1 MHSVANRYTSSPEQ
15 RRMGGY
21 KGAKPDRNFRIQQRY
36 SASHRCDHFNTVK
49 DQLSLVS
56 INTDTG
62 EVRQHCNK
70 GTLSL
75 CGNVHVHVL
84 YIQYNNIAADFLQER
99 NFLF

>member
-62 EVRQHCNK
+62 EVRQHCNRQ
-70 GTLSL
+70 L
-75 CGNVHVHVL
+75 CRFVATYGYQNCS
-84 YIQYNNIAADFLQER
+84 R
-99 NFLF
+99 LFTETNHSI

>member
-62 EVRQHCNK
+62 EVRQHLQWAA
-70 GTLSL
+70 LSL
-75 CGNVHVHVL
+75 FSICTT
-84 YIQYNNIAADFLQER
+84 IAADFLQER